1 MHVVSAALSLNN
13 VLSTVSSNRNIAA
26 LEMNHLC
33 SKHVLH
39 FYISK
44 KWNGKMFVIV
54 TFSKL
59 LQWLQPIR
67 NTDLLVRVQIMNCN
81 SRSDIISFSTKQ
93 LHAKPSI
100 FPLGCFSHIWCFLF
114 FLSTQRGIKLAGSGQ
129 TDIWE
134 KSAPPSSVETLSWNK
149 SDAYALPRKSIWFF
163 FWFFCTFVTYL
174 HVSDHKNS
182 FNVRHK

>member
-1 MHVVSAALSLNN
+1 MHVVSAALSLNK

-54 TFSKL
+54 IFSKL
-59 LQWLQPIR
+59 LLWLQPIR
-67 NTDLLVRVQIMNCN
+67 NTDLLVGVQIMNCN

-100 FPLGCFSHIWCFLF
+100 FPLDCFSHIWCFLF
-114 FLSTQRGIKLAGSGQ
+114 FLSTQRGGSNWQVASEQ
-129 TDIWE
+129 TSVRKVHHPAAWRLWAEINRMHMRCLE
-134 KSAPPSSVETLSWNK
+134 KV
-149 SDAYALPRKSIWFF
+149 FV
-163 FWFFCTFVTYL
+163 FWFFL
-174 HVSDHKNS
+174 HICDIFTCFRS
-182 FNVRHK
+182 